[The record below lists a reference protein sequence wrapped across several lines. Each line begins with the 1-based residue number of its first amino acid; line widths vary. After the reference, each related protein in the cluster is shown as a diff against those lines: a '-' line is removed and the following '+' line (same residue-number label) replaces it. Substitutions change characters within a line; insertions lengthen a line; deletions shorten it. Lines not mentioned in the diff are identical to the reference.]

1 MGRLARL
8 LSFIPLERN
17 GAKVSDAKVDTGGG
31 ANITAQH
38 SAPPGDDSQPLPKDT
53 VILSKDTG
61 TGRETAIGYIDTK
74 SSQKAQ
80 AGEKRIYARDADG
93 AEIAEV
99 WIKNSGEVIILSPK
113 STFKIDPDG
122 SIIGQNEN
130 GSYELQS
137 GGNFVVNGVTI
148 DVDGNITTAGTI
160 NADDITA
167 DNQNVTLSTHE
178 HNNGNVPA
186 PDPGT

>member
-8 LSFIPLERN
+8 LSFLPLERN
-17 GAKVSDAKVDTGGG
+17 GVKVSDAKVDTGGG
-31 ANITAQH
+31 VNVTAQH
-38 SAPPGDDSQPLPKDT
+38 SAPPGDDSQPLPNDT
-53 VILSKDTG
+53 AVLSNDTG
-61 TGRETAIGYIDTK
+61 TGRETAIGYIDTNN
-74 SSQKAQ
+74 SQKAQ
-80 AGEKRIYARDADG
+80 AGEKRIYSRDADG

-99 WIKNSGEVIILSPK
+99 WIKNTGEVIILTPN
-113 STFKIDPDG
+113 STFTATPEG
-122 SIIGQNEN
+122 AIIGQNSA
-130 GSYELQS
+130 GSFELQD
-137 GGNFVVNGVTI
+137 GGNFIVNGVTI
-148 DVDGNITTAGTI
+148 DVDGNITTPGTI